1 MKPIEE
7 LRAAH
12 AATLR
17 EGWGAEWKVST
28 KYQQYAV
35 TAEYAGVQTP
45 VCRIES
51 GFGLP
56 KSNSAFIALAHNEFP
71 ALLDEIESLRRQLY
85 AWDSVFGHLG
95 DTPDAIGNLIHDEYD
110 KRDAEIEALRRTVHQ
125 LHEENNRLADER
137 DEARGN

>member
-12 AATLR
+12 AATTQG
-17 EGWGAEWKVST
+17 EWGKGHATST
-28 KYQQYAV
+28 AV
-35 TAEYAGVQTP
+35 YKGRTS
-45 VCRIES
+45 VCICQCFVTDS
-51 GFGLP
+51 NVDSLP
-56 KSNSAFIALAHNEFP
+56 ADNAAFIALAHNEFP
-71 ALLDEIESLRRQLY
+71 AMLDEIESLRRQLY